1 MKTMRGV
8 AIAAHGDA
16 APPRSALDYAVMWL
30 RLFFGAHLAYSS
42 LRYFLLFEPQ
52 PVVPGVGGE
61 FVQAMTHMGLFP
73 LIKAMEGLVGACL
86 IADLFVPLLLL
97 AELPISVNIFYLN
110 TIVVGTPRQLISG
123 PQEILM
129 NLLLISAYLSY
140 YRPLLRMHTKPTW
153 QVR

>member
-1 MKTMRGV
+1 MNTHRP
-8 AIAAHGDA
+8 IE
-16 APPRSALDYAVMWL
+16 YAVMWL
-30 RLFFGAHLAYSS
+30 RVFFGAHLVYSS

-61 FVQAMTHMGLFP
+61 FVQALNNMGLFP
-73 LIKAMEGLVGACL
+73 MIKAMEGVVGACL

-97 AELPISVNIFYLN
+97 AELPISLNIFYLN

-129 NLLLISAYLSY
+129 NLLLIAAYFSY
-140 YRPLLRMHTKPTW
+140 YRLLLR
-153 QVR
+153 VRSRALGQAQ